1 MLPHHHSNRMLA
13 SRSGTAQTT
22 TLADPEQ
29 RVRASDPNKAQVL
42 ELSHVRDM
50 QGLGQEFRFAELGGG
65 GLRGQACR
73 RGAFD
78 VRAQMGGPLS
88 YWPAAPH
95 SNRVPL
101 CGSPIQFWCYGDE
114 SFVGA
119 IKAVCAMSKHPA
131 TLEVKVFKKA
141 MITAGINAYEN
152 HI

>member
-50 QGLGQEFRFAELGGG
+50 QGLGQ
-65 GLRGQACR
+65 
-73 RGAFD
+73 
-78 VRAQMGGPLS
+78 
-88 YWPAAPH
+88 AAPH